1 MIYIYISPTIYNQP
15 VATVES
21 HGQNLELWRCCDVWY
36 IRWGT
41 LNCAIF
47 VFVFLRI
54 CMNIGWENLWKISWP
69 GFEAKKKGLFW
80 FSPTKLSKSDSSAD
94 TKAGLVSAGSFYQV
108 RKERRSGRLPKK
120 GVGRRR
126 LTCLEHV
133 WYNVVPPAYKFILS
147 IHLTTLTITNKL
159 LRNNFV
165 CLVMA
170 CDHDLKLSTKKI
182 KIKKEGVVFFACVR
196 SKRRAA

>member
-1 MIYIYISPTIYNQP
+1 MEILRRVIHSMGYLKLCHIRFCFF
-15 VATVES
+15 E
-21 HGQNLELWRCCDVWY
+21 DVHEHWM
-36 IRWGT
+36 GKS
-41 LNCAIF
+41 
-47 VFVFLRI
+47 V
-54 CMNIGWENLWKISWP
+54 ENLLTWIW
-69 GFEAKKKGLFW
+69 GLRKEGPFW
-80 FSPTKLSKSDSSAD
+80 FSTTKLSKSGSSRD

-133 WYNVVPPAYKFILS
+133 WYNVVPPAYRFILS
-147 IHLTTLTITNKL
+147 IHLTTLIITNKL
-159 LRNNFV
+159 LRNHFV

-170 CDHDLKLSTKKI
+170 CDLKLSTKKI
-182 KIKKEGVVFFACVR
+182 KSKKGGSSFFACVR